1 MRKIIS
7 IFFLLLSLTVSTVG
21 ATESNHLRL
30 ALLPIPDVLPVFA
43 AEELGL
49 FKEVGIEVEVLPV
62 GSGLQRDQLMQAG
75 KVDGMLNELAS
86 VASFNRQFK
95 TVQVVAT
102 ARKSYENEPLFRL
115 LAGKDTGIDSVEKL
129 SGVPVIISK
138 NTVIDYVTERML
150 QAGGLTGEHV
160 LTKSVASLPERYQLL
175 VSGQVEAATLP
186 EPLASSAIA
195 AGSVDVVNDTLIDGL
210 SCSVMT
216 FSLKAIKQKEE
227 TVKKF
232 VIAWNKAA
240 TAINNDPDKFHAL
253 MLQKIRVPKNVQKT
267 YQIPQYPIAEV
278 PNEDQWNDVMKWM
291 VARGLLPA
299 PLSYVDSVITTFQK
313 SN

>member
-1 MRKIIS
+1 MHR
-7 IFFLLLSLTVSTVG
+7 IFFIILLCFSLTVSTVG

-30 ALLPIPDVLPVFA
+30 ALLPIPDVLPVFV

-49 FKEVGIEVEVLPV
+49 FKEAGIEVEVLPV

-102 ARKSYENEPLFRL
+102 ARRPYEGEPLFRL
-115 LAGKDTGIDSVEKL
+115 LAGKDTGVSSVEEL
-129 SGVPVIISK
+129 SDVPVIISK

-150 QAGGLTGEHV
+150 QVGGVAEENIVTR
-160 LTKSVASLPERYQLL
+160 SVASLPERYQLL
-175 VSGQVEAATLP
+175 VSGQIEAATLP
-186 EPLASSAIA
+186 EPLASSAMV
-195 AGSVDVVNDTLIDGL
+195 AGSVDVVDDTSIDGL

-216 FSLKAIKQKEE
+216 FSLVALQQKEE
-227 TVKKF
+227 AVQKF
-232 VIAWNKAA
+232 VMAWNKAA
-240 TAINNDPDKFHAL
+240 TALNNNPEKFHTL
-253 MLQKIRVPKNVQKT
+253 MLQKIKVPKNVQKT

-278 PNEDQWNDVMKWM
+278 PTEDQWTDVMEWM
-291 VARGLLPA
+291 VARGLLQEALP
-299 PLSYVDSVITTFQK
+299 YTDSVITTFQK
-313 SN
+313 K